1 MDIRDITTPVP
12 NRDGSSNGVRPLDA
26 AILLSEPGR
35 VSRELSLVAKA
46 TDKFKIESTP
56 EDEDDEA
63 DLLLS
68 EDELSRT
75 VPERPALPYAQLPTG
90 VCYDSRMRFHIELD
104 PPKDRS
110 DYHPEDP
117 RRILWI
123 FRTLCEAGLVSKRD
137 SELAVE
143 PTVAQPLR
151 MLPAR
156 LATRREVCTVH
167 TEEHFLFLQDTASKS
182 LAAPAFVC

>member
-1 MDIRDITTPVP
+1 V
-12 NRDGSSNGVRPLDA
+12 
-26 AILLSEPGR
+26 
-35 VSRELSLVAKA
+35 VAKVA
-46 TDKFKIESTP
+46 SNFRIESDP
-56 EDEDDEA
+56 EDEEEEDLDLSDDE
-63 DLLLS
+63 LR
-68 EDELSRT
+68 RT
-75 VPERPALPYAQLPTG
+75 VPERPSLPYSQLPTG

-123 FRTLCEAGLVSKRD
+123 FRTLCEAGLISKKD

-143 PTVAQPLR
+143 PIVGQPLR

-156 LATRREVCTVH
+156 LATSREVCLVH
-167 TEEHFLFLQDTASKS
+167 TEEHFLFVQGTASKS
-182 LAAPAFVC
+182 QSL